1 MLPESCTELRYR
13 DEDQNLTALTLGRA
27 LMEGRTERQNIFQ
40 IPGYL
45 TFWTAW
51 TVSEF
56 GMSITTTALQ
66 VLVVLTLHGSASDVG
81 ILNASR
87 WLPYLL
93 LGLILGALVDRGRRK
108 PILIRTDL
116 GRGVLLGSV
125 PLLWLVDWLNM
136 PVLMAIMAAFGVLS
150 LLNDSAS
157 QSFLPRL
164 VPKQSLLSANA
175 RLDQSGAV
183 AQTSGPLLAGGLV
196 TALSAPI
203 AVLFNAAT
211 YLVSAVMI
219 SRIRLA
225 EPATPRNLKPFNLR
239 HEIGTGLVMVTERLR
254 LWPLPPMA
262 GFCSTAWL
270 APSSCR
276 SCSLDCV

>member
-1 MLPESCTELRYR
+1 
-13 DEDQNLTALTLGRA
+13 
-27 LMEGRTERQNIFQ
+27 MEGRTERQNIFG
-40 IPGYL
+40 IPGYPM
-45 TFWTAW
+45 FWTAW

-56 GMSITTTALQ
+56 GISITTTALQ

-93 LGLILGALVDRGRRK
+93 LGLVLGALVDRGRRK
-108 PILIRTDL
+108 PILIRTDI

-125 PLLWLVDWLNM
+125 PLLWFVGWLNM
-136 PVLMAIMAAFGVLS
+136 PVLMVIMAAFGVLS

-219 SRIRLA
+219 SRIRLT
-225 EPATPRNLKPFNLR
+225 EPAMPGSREPFDLR
-239 HEIGTGLVMVTERLR
+239 REIGTGLRWVYGHKTLAPMAIATHGWFLFSSMVGAIFVPFVLLGLR
-254 LWPLPPMA
+254 LTAFELGVALAFA
-262 GFCSTAWL
+262 GAAAL
-270 APSSCR
+270 R
-276 SCSLDCV
+276 